1 MRVRSCLA
9 IALVCSLSGTTAAA
23 QNQPASTVRTLLA
36 AGSLGGLADRPFFFR
51 LYRVLLSAAQR
62 SSYNGANG
70 MLYGLSGALEID
82 IAGTPSSLVEGG
94 GTYIPAG
101 RPATIS
107 ASGAGPADFLIFELS
122 PRPNQTAPLLDP
134 DAVEELY
141 RTPEPVPGLK
151 PGPYEFSLT
160 RVSLPP
166 GMPANPPHYRSGAAL
181 YYILSGSGLFTVAG
195 NTEPRTAGMPHF
207 EPAGMVHQWAN
218 PADTPL
224 VLIQANISQEGIPA
238 VIAPGAK

>member
-1 MRVRSCLA
+1 
-9 IALVCSLSGTTAAA
+9 
-23 QNQPASTVRTLLA
+23 
-36 AGSLGGLADRPFFFR
+36 
-51 LYRVLLSAAQR
+51 
-62 SSYNGANG
+62 

-82 IAGTPSSLVEGG
+82 IADTPSSLVEGG
-94 GTYIPAG
+94 GTFIPAG

-141 RTPEPVPGLK
+141 RTPEPLPGLK

>member
-82 IAGTPSSLVEGG
+82 IAGTPSSLVGG
-94 GTYIPAG
+94 RRHLHPGGSAG
-101 RPATIS
+101 DDQCIGSWTGR
-107 ASGAGPADFLIFELS
+107 
-122 PRPNQTAPLLDP
+122 
-134 DAVEELY
+134 
-141 RTPEPVPGLK
+141 
-151 PGPYEFSLT
+151 FSDL
-160 RVSLPP
+160 
-166 GMPANPPHYRSGAAL
+166 
-181 YYILSGSGLFTVAG
+181 
-195 NTEPRTAGMPHF
+195 
-207 EPAGMVHQWAN
+207 
-218 PADTPL
+218 
-224 VLIQANISQEGIPA
+224 
-238 VIAPGAK
+238 